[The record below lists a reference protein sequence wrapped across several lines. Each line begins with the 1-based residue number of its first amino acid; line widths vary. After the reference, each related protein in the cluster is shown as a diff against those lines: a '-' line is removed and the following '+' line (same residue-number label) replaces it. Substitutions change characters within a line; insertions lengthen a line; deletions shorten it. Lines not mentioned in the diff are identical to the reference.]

1 MQVDLVAE
9 ASSLFCCRGDLKWKP
24 VAVVLAKMPIWT
36 SNQGMRILI
45 GMSIKLASIQEKVQS
60 WQMVFWPEP
69 SLDIPGSEG
78 RRVAGGSWSEGG
90 GGEWEQMAE
99 VIEQSPAGGGVV
111 VEGAGHGQS
120 WETGRRE
127 GSPWVSHCWVG
138 AAACNPVVFL
148 QLWLL
153 LMVGHAKAIPDS
165 LEVLTPILTPAAHPL
180 QPA

>member
-1 MQVDLVAE
+1 MGCFGVIQRHVQYKGIENSCRGLVNASRPSGWS

-69 SLDIPGSEG
+69 SLDTPGSEG

-99 VIEQSPAGGGVV
+99 VIEQSPAGGGWWWKGLVM
-111 VEGAGHGQS
+111 GKAGKRAG
-120 WETGRRE
+120 EKGVP
-127 GSPWVSHCWVG
+127 GSVT
-138 AAACNPVVFL
+138 A
-148 QLWLL
+148 
-153 LMVGHAKAIPDS
+153 
-165 LEVLTPILTPAAHPL
+165 E
-180 QPA
+180 